1 MFVGRERERARIDR
15 LLQEARAGKSGAVL
29 MHGEAGIGKTALMRW
44 AIGQAT
50 GLRVLRARGIETES
64 DIPFAGL
71 AELVTPL
78 LDRVDDI
85 PDVQAR
91 ALRGA
96 LALGPATPHDRF
108 TVPAGL
114 LSLLAVAAEE
124 QPVLVA
130 IDDAQ
135 WLDEPSLEAF
145 LFAGRRVGAE
155 GIAMLGSL
163 REGTAAAALEVPWL
177 ERLRIPALDEAE
189 ARELLSGSQTE
200 RMAPAVTDRLVQ
212 TAAGN
217 PLALLEIPRLL
228 SDGQRAGREPLEEP
242 LRPGTGVER
251 AFRRALDGLGDAEG
265 RALLIAASAHTG
277 RVGAIEP
284 ALREAGLTLDD
295 LAAAE
300 AAKLIAIGDGDVEFR
315 HPLLRS
321 TAYHSAGAGERRAAH
336 AALAASA
343 PPGSPERAW
352 HLAACAVAPD
362 EEVAAALDAAALDAR
377 GRGAHATAARDFG
390 RAAQLTPEDEPRARR
405 LLEAATDATRS
416 GEAEHALSLLRD
428 AARLAEDPLLAAD
441 VQRMTGHVEMR
452 RGSPLVAYELLVAE
466 ADRVRSRDPR
476 RAAGMFLEASVS
488 HMMTGDM
495 HALVATA
502 ERARALA
509 TSADPAVELLATA
522 VIGEA
527 YLALGDVEQGDAL
540 LSATEPY
547 LLEGDPLAIAEVV
560 GMAAHSSVWIEKF
573 DRAQRIFDR
582 LIAAGRDAS
591 AVSALIYPLAAR
603 SHLDFRLGRWAA
615 ARAAATE
622 SVELAQDTGHL
633 PLLAHSLAALSH
645 VEAAM
650 GAEDECRRH
659 VTDGLAL
666 VARFQAE
673 ATGTYLHHAL
683 ALLELGL
690 GRIPEAIAALEE
702 VQRHADHLLM
712 QPSVVQWAPDLIEAY
727 ARAGRRDEALALIDA
742 FEAKGRKT
750 GSRWAQATVART
762 RALIAPDAEFRA
774 GFDAALAL
782 HEGLPMPF
790 ERARTLLC
798 LGERLRR
805 ARQRADAR
813 APLKEALETFER
825 LGARGWAER
834 TRTELRA
841 TGEQQARRAEP
852 AAEQLT
858 PHELQIAV
866 LVAHGMTNREVAAA
880 LFLSPKT
887 IEYHLG
893 QIYRK
898 LDVRGRAQLAR
909 LMAMELPEGERDPAV
924 LASALN

>member
-1 MFVGRERERARIDR
+1 VFVGREQERARIDR
-15 LLQEARAGKSGAVL
+15 LLQEARAGKSGAL
-29 MHGEAGIGKTALMRW
+29 LLHGEAGIGKTALMRW
-44 AIGQAT
+44 GIGQAT

-78 LDRVDDI
+78 LDRLDDI
-85 PDVQAR
+85 PEVQAS

-145 LFAGRRVGAE
+145 LFAGRRLGAE
-155 GIAMLGSL
+155 GIAMLGSV
-163 REGTAAAALEVPWL
+163 RDGTAVAALEVPWL
-177 ERLRIPALDEAE
+177 ELLRIEPLAEAE
-189 ARELLSGSQTE
+189 ARELLGASQVE
-200 RMAPAVTDRLVQ
+200 RLAPAVTDRLVK

-251 AFRRALDGLGDAEG
+251 AFRRALDELDERAH
-265 RALLIAASAHTG
+265 RALLLAASAHSG
-277 RVGAIEP
+277 RVAVIEP
-284 ALREAGLTLDD
+284 ALVEMGLTLAD
-295 LAAAE
+295 LEGAE
-300 AAKLIAIGDGDVEFR
+300 AARMLTVSDGELEFR

-321 TAYHSAGAGERRAAH
+321 TAYHAASAAERRAAH
-336 AALAASA
+336 AALAAAA
-343 PPGSPERAW
+343 PQGSPERAW

-362 EEVAAALDAAALDAR
+362 EEVAAALEAAALDAR

-405 LLEAATDATRS
+405 LLDAATDAARS
-416 GEAEHALSLLRD
+416 GEADRALSVLGE
-428 AARLAEDPLLAAD
+428 AARLASDPLLAAD

-466 ADRVRSRDPR
+466 AERVRSRDPR

-495 HALVATA
+495 HALIATA

-527 YLALGDVEQGDAL
+527 YLALGDVEQGDAM
-540 LSATEPY
+540 LSACEPY
-547 LLEGDPLAIAEVV
+547 LLEGDPLAIVEVV
-560 GMAAHSSVWIEKF
+560 AMAAHSSIWIEKF
-573 DRAQRIFDR
+573 ERAQRLFDR
-582 LIAAGRDAS
+582 VIAAARDAS

-603 SHLDFRLGRWAA
+603 SHMDFRLGRWAA
-615 ARAAATE
+615 ARADATE
-622 SVELAQDTGHL
+622 SVELAQDTGQL
-633 PLLAHSLAALSH
+633 PLLTHSLAALAH
-645 VEAAM
+645 VEAAL
-650 GAEDECRRH
+650 GADEPCRRH
-659 VTDGLAL
+659 VTEGLAL

-673 ATGTYLHHAL
+673 AIGTYLHGAL
-683 ALLELGL
+683 GLLELGL
-690 GRIPEAIAALEE
+690 GRIPEAIVALEE
-702 VQRHADHLLM
+702 CQRHADRLQM
-712 QPSVVQWAPDLIEAY
+712 QPAVVQCTPDLIEAY
-727 ARAGRRDEALALIDA
+727 ARAGRRDDAAALIDVLD
-742 FEAKGRKT
+742 GRATRT
-750 GSRWAQATVART
+750 GSLWARAAVART
-762 RALIAPDAEFRA
+762 RALLAPDGEFRA
-774 GFDAALAL
+774 AFEVALTL
-782 HEGLPMPF
+782 HADLPMPF

-813 APLKEALETFER
+813 APLKEALDTFER

-834 TRTELRA
+834 ARTELRA
-841 TGEQQARRAEP
+841 TGEQQARRAET

-858 PHELQIAV
+858 PHELQIAL
-866 LVAHGMTNREVAAA
+866 LVAQGMTNREAAAA

-909 LMAMELPEGERDPAV
+909 LMAMELPEGERDPAA
-924 LASALN
+924 LAEALG

>member
-15 LLQEARAGKSGAVL
+15 LLEDARAGRSGTL
-29 MHGEAGIGKTALMRW
+29 LLHGDAGIGKTALMRW
-44 AIGQAT
+44 TIGQAT
-50 GLRVLRARGIETES
+50 GMRVLRARGIESES

-78 LDRVDDI
+78 LDRLDDI
-85 PDVQAR
+85 PEVQAR

-114 LSLLAVAAEE
+114 LSLLAVAADE

-130 IDDAQ
+130 IDDVQ
-135 WLDEPSLEAF
+135 WLDEASLEAF
-145 LFAGRRVGAE
+145 LFAGRRLEAE
-155 GIAMLGSL
+155 GVAMLGSL
-163 REGTAAAALEVPWL
+163 RTGTPVATMEVPWL
-177 ERLRIPALDEAE
+177 ERLHVGPLGDGE
-189 ARELLSGSQTE
+189 ARELLDAE
-200 RMAPAVTDRLVQ
+200 RLAPSVADRLVS

-251 AFRRALDGLGDAEG
+251 AFRRALDALDDDAH
-265 RALLIAASAHTG
+265 RALLLAATAHTG
-277 RVGAIEP
+277 RMEVVEA
-284 ALREAGLTLDD
+284 ALREAGLEVDA

-300 AAKLIAIGDGDVEFR
+300 TARLIIVEQGQLEFR

-321 TAYHSAGAGERRAAH
+321 TAYHGASAAERRAAH
-336 AALAASA
+336 AALAAAA
-343 PPGSPERAW
+343 PEGSPERAG
-352 HLAACAVAPD
+352 HLAAGAVAPD
-362 EEVAAALDAAALDAR
+362 EAIAAALEAAALDAR

-390 RAAQLTPEDEPRARR
+390 RAAQLTPDDEPRARR

-416 GEAEHALSLLRD
+416 GEADRAFALLGE
-428 AARLAEDPLLAAD
+428 AARLADDPLLAAD

-452 RGSPLVAYELLVAE
+452 RGSPLVANELLVAE
-466 ADRVRSRDPR
+466 AERVRSRDPR

-488 HMMTGDM
+488 HMITGDM

-502 ERARALA
+502 ERARTLA
-509 TSADPAVELLATA
+509 TSSDPAIELLATA
-522 VIGEA
+522 VIAEA
-527 YLALGDVEQGDAL
+527 YLALGDTEQGDAL
-540 LSATEPY
+540 LSACEPY
-547 LLEGDPLAIAEVV
+547 LLEGDPLAMVEVV

-573 DRAQRIFDR
+573 DRAERIFDR
-582 LIAAGRDAS
+582 LVEAAREAS

-615 ARAAATE
+615 ARAGATE
-622 SVELAQDTGHL
+622 SVELAQDTGQL
-633 PLLAHSLAALSH
+633 PLLSHSLCALAH
-645 VEAAM
+645 VEAAA
-650 GAEDECRRH
+650 GQEEECRKH
-659 VTDGLAL
+659 VTEGQAL
-666 VARFQAE
+666 VARYQGD
-673 ATGTYLHHAL
+673 ATGAYLTAAL
-683 ALLELGL
+683 GLLELGM
-690 GRIPEAIAALEE
+690 GRIPEAIAVLEE
-702 VQRHADHLLM
+702 TQRMADRLGM
-712 QPSVVQWAPDLIEAY
+712 QPSLVMCTPDLVEAY
-727 ARAGRRDEALALIDA
+727 ARAGRRDEAVALIDV
-742 FEAKGRKT
+742 FEARGRKA
-750 GSRWAQATVART
+750 GGVWVQAAGARM
-762 RALIAPDAEFRA
+762 RGLLAPDDQMRA
-774 GFDAALAL
+774 HFEAALSL
-782 HEGLPMPF
+782 HDGLPMPF

-798 LGERLRR
+798 FGERLRR

-813 APLKEALETFER
+813 EPLKEALETFER

-841 TGEQQARRAEP
+841 TGEQQARRTET

-866 LVAHGMTNREVAAA
+866 LVAQGMTNREAASA

-909 LMAMELPEGERDPAV
+909 LMAMELPEGERDPSV
-924 LASALN
+924 LAEALS

>member
-15 LLQEARAGKSGAVL
+15 LLHDARAGRSGAL
-29 MHGEAGIGKTALMRW
+29 LLHGEAGIGKTALMRW
-44 AIGQAT
+44 AIGQAS
-50 GLRVLRARGIETES
+50 GMRVLRARGIETES

-78 LDRVDDI
+78 LDGLGDI
-85 PDVQAR
+85 PEVQAR

-135 WLDEPSLEAF
+135 WLDEASLEAF
-145 LFAGRRVGAE
+145 LFAGRRLEAE
-155 GIAMLGSL
+155 GVAMLGSL
-163 REGTAAAALEVPWL
+163 REGTAVAGLEVPWL
-177 ERLRIPALDEAE
+177 ERLHVGPLGDEE
-189 ARELLSGSQTE
+189 ARELLAPE
-200 RMAPAVTDRLVQ
+200 RMAPSVADRLVT

-251 AFRRALDGLGDAEG
+251 AFRRALDALDDDARG
-265 RALLIAASAHTG
+265 ALLLAATAHTG
-277 RVGAIEP
+277 RLEVVEA
-284 ALREAGLTLDD
+284 ALRESGLDVD
-295 LAAAE
+295 ALAPAE
-300 AAKLIAIGDGDVEFR
+300 AARLISVEEGELDFR

-321 TAYHSAGAGERRAAH
+321 TAYHAAGAAERRAAH
-336 AALAASA
+336 GALAAAA
-343 PPGSPERAW
+343 PEGSPERAW
-352 HLAACAVAPD
+352 HLAAGAVAPD
-362 EEVAAALDAAALDAR
+362 EEIAAALEAAALDAR

-390 RAAQLTPEDEPRARR
+390 RAAQLTPGDEPRARR

-416 GEAEHALSLLRD
+416 GEADRAFALLGEASQ
-428 AARLAEDPLLAAD
+428 LATDPLLAAD

-452 RGSPLVAYELLVAE
+452 RGSPLVANELLVSEAE
-466 ADRVRSRDPR
+466 RVRSRDPR

-488 HMMTGDM
+488 HMITGDM

-522 VIGEA
+522 VIAEA
-527 YLALGDVEQGDAL
+527 YLALGDTEQGEAL
-540 LSATEPY
+540 LTACEPY
-547 LLEGDPLAIAEVV
+547 LLEGDPLAMVEVV
-560 GMAAHSSVWIEKF
+560 GMAAHASVWIEKF

-582 LIAAGRDAS
+582 LLEAAREAS

-615 ARAAATE
+615 ARAGAAE
-622 SVELAQDTGHL
+622 SVELAQDIGQL
-633 PLLAHSLAALSH
+633 PLLSHALAALAH
-645 VEAAM
+645 VEAA
-650 GAEDECRRH
+650 GGQEEECRRH
-659 VTDGLAL
+659 VTEGLAL
-666 VARFQAE
+666 VARFQGD
-673 ATGTYLHHAL
+673 ATGAYMTAAL
-683 ALLELGL
+683 GLLELGV
-690 GRIPEAIAALEE
+690 GRIPEAIAVLEE
-702 VQRHADHLLM
+702 TQRTADRLGM
-712 QPSVVQWAPDLIEAY
+712 QPALVMCTPDLVEAY
-727 ARAGRRDEALALIDA
+727 ARAGRRDDALAQIDG
-742 FEAKGRKT
+742 FEARGRKA
-750 GSRWAQATVART
+750 GGVWPQAATARM
-762 RALIAPDAEFRA
+762 RGLLAPDEEMRA
-774 GFDAALAL
+774 QFEAALAL
-782 HEGLPMPF
+782 HDELPMPF

-798 LGERLRR
+798 FGERLRR

-813 APLKEALETFER
+813 KPLKEALETFER

-834 TRTELRA
+834 TRAELRA
-841 TGEQQARRAEP
+841 TGEQQTRRTET

-866 LVAHGMTNREVAAA
+866 LVAQGMTNREAASA

-909 LMAMELPEGERDPAV
+909 LMAMELPEGERDPSV
-924 LASALN
+924 LAEALS